1 MVKTKRKASNS
12 STPRRGVKKKIQT
25 IPKKKQVT
33 KILRP
38 NGYKEY
44 RLVLPLTGLD
54 GTMVKHQGP
63 RLCSPGHVK
72 LYFSPH
78 NRTLLGVWTHNAHLL
93 PPNYSACVT
102 GFTNKNIAHS
112 LTFKMV
118 RSQVSSM
125 ISTIAA
131 HAAAIHFKASLGATD
146 SLISTS
152 EKIDQVSPSIE
163 LSDELFQDFPLSEKK
178 NLEEFD
184 ITWGTWDISM
194 ESL

>member
-1 MVKTKRKASNS
+1 MFKDVFWIYNSKFECQFIINRSPSPPSSIPIDLSISILCSLHFNNQMVKTKRKASNS

-78 NRTLLGVWTHNAHLL
+78 NRILLGVWTHNAHLL

-102 GFTNKNIAHS
+102 GYKQKYCSFFN
-112 LTFKMV
+112 F
-118 RSQVSSM
+118 
-125 ISTIAA
+125 
-131 HAAAIHFKASLGATD
+131 
-146 SLISTS
+146 
-152 EKIDQVSPSIE
+152 
-163 LSDELFQDFPLSEKK
+163 
-178 NLEEFD
+178 
-184 ITWGTWDISM
+184 
-194 ESL
+194 